1 MFTFDV
7 QCRLS
12 RHQNE
17 VQYIGQQGR
26 NMTTAMTG
34 VGQKVQ
40 TAFFGIAVL
49 IRGLVSIL
57 VRIRIETQ
65 GKVFRFVKLCHCGDE
80 RGNHHDQ
87 DQQHEEKSVPW
98 SVW

>member
-1 MFTFDV
+1 MEARVKVNSAPLKPEALPVPKAFDV

-49 IRGLVSIL
+49 IRG
-57 VRIRIETQ
+57 
-65 GKVFRFVKLCHCGDE
+65 
-80 RGNHHDQ
+80 
-87 DQQHEEKSVPW
+87 
-98 SVW
+98 